1 MIRTLVFITNNQRL
15 RDTRELF
22 VGSDGAG
29 GRGGGGGGGSR
40 VQKAN
45 LDQ

>member
-29 GRGGGGGGGSR
+29 GGGGEGGGSR

>member
-29 GRGGGGGGGSR
+29 GGGGGGGDRGFR
-40 VQKAN
+40 K
-45 LDQ
+45 LT

>member
-29 GRGGGGGGGSR
+29 GGGGGGGSP

>member
-29 GRGGGGGGGSR
+29 GGGGGGGSR

>member
-29 GRGGGGGGGSR
+29 GGGGGGGGSR

>member
-29 GRGGGGGGGSR
+29 GGGGEVGDRGFR
-40 VQKAN
+40 K
-45 LDQ
+45 LT

>member
-1 MIRTLVFITNNQRL
+1 MIRTMVFITNNQRL

-22 VGSDGAG
+22 VGSDGAAG
-29 GRGGGGGGGSR
+29 GGGGGGGSP

>member
-29 GRGGGGGGGSR
+29 GGGGGGGGSP

>member
-1 MIRTLVFITNNQRL
+1 MIRTMVFITNNQRL

-29 GRGGGGGGGSR
+29 GGGGGGSP

>member
-29 GRGGGGGGGSR
+29 GGEGGGSR